1 MSKGSREATKSAAGA
16 TLRMGAAERPKRP
29 CRMGAAERP
38 RRPCRMAVV
47 MLDLIT

>member
-29 CRMGAAERP
+29 CRM
-38 RRPCRMAVV
+38 AVV